1 MNRPQRPYPRPD
13 VIRQPRQRELLPI
26 VSEPVQPRR
35 PRRAFTSPFILFFGF
50 VTLTIVGGLLLALPV
65 ASKHGEFT
73 TLEQSFFTAVSAV
86 TVTGLTVVNT
96 GDYWSYFGQGVIFS
110 LMLVGGLS
118 FMALATFMLALI
130 GQRSSLS
137 ERLVMRETIGVDRLV
152 GLRRVTRNIV
162 VLVFLIYVVGAIA
175 IFWRINGLAGMGL
188 AESIWQSV
196 FLSVSAF
203 NNAGFSIL
211 PELPAGSGLAW
222 LSGAEFLLLLMLV
235 LIVLGS
241 SGWTVL
247 VDLYR
252 NRRFSRLSLDTRLVV
267 VTTIFLW
274 GFGALVF
281 ILAESTNPNTHAT
294 LGILDR
300 VKDSV
305 FHSISGR
312 TAGFTIIDF
321 GEATDFTKLTY
332 PFLMFIGG
340 ASGSVAGGIKVN
352 TFAVAMAAV
361 IATVRG
367 RPQAE
372 AFGRSIGQPQVLRA
386 LTVGVLGLAY
396 IGIVIPTLTLTEQGI
411 PFLDL
416 LFDTVSAFGTTGS
429 STGIV
434 PHLSLAGKCIFMIT
448 MFIGRLGPLTLALA
462 LAPREPT
469 VYRFVEERV
478 RIG

>member
-1 MNRPQRPYPRPD
+1 MNRPQRRLPRPD

-26 VSEPVQPRR
+26 VTEPVQPRR
-35 PRRAFTSPFILFFGF
+35 PRRVFTSPFILFFGF
-50 VTLTIVGGLLLALPV
+50 VLLTLAGGLLLALPV
-65 ASKHGEFT
+65 ASQQGEFT

-96 GDYWSYFGQGVIFS
+96 GDYWSYFGQAVIFA
-110 LMLVGGLS
+110 LMLIGGLS
-118 FMALATFMLALI
+118 FMALATSILTLI

-137 ERLVMRETIGVDRLV
+137 ERLVMRDTIGVDRLE

-162 VLVFLIYVVGAIA
+162 ILVFSIYVVGAIA
-175 IFWRINGLAGMGL
+175 IFWRIHGMAGMGL
-188 AESIWQSV
+188 AESIWQSA

-211 PELPAGSGLAW
+211 PEIPEGTGLGWLAGAD
-222 LSGAEFLLLLMLV
+222 FLLLFMLV

-241 SGWTVL
+241 IGWTVL

-252 NRRFSRLSLDTRLVV
+252 NRRLSRLSLDTKLVL
-267 VTTIFLW
+267 VTTVFLW
-274 GFGALVF
+274 AFGALVF
-281 ILAESTNPNTHAT
+281 ILAESTNPDTHAT
-294 LGILDR
+294 LSVLER
-300 VKDSV
+300 LKDSI

-372 AFGRSIGQPQVLRA
+372 AFGRSIGQAQVLRA

-396 IGIVIPTLTLTEQGI
+396 IGVIVPTLTLTEDGI
-411 PFLDL
+411 PFLNL

-434 PHLSLAGKCIFMIT
+434 PQLSLAGKCLFMVT
-448 MFIGRLGPLTLALA
+448 MFVGRLGPLTLALA
-462 LAPREPT
+462 LAPREST